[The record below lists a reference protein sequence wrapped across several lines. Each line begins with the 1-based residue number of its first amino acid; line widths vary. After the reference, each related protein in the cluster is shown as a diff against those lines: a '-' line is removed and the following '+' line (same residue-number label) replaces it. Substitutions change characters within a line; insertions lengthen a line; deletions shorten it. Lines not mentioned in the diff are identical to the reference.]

1 MREKLLYGLLKLLD
15 GLIFEIIQDPL
26 IHTLLDFTVSQDM
39 ANLLRS
45 FSRQVIQKSRQIAWL
60 CGGNQYDL
68 IQESE
73 VFLRDF

>member
-1 MREKLLYGLLKLLD
+1 MREKLFYGLLKILD

-45 FSRQVIQKSRQIAWL
+45 FSRQVIQKSRQIA
-60 CGGNQYDL
+60 
-68 IQESE
+68 
-73 VFLRDF
+73 